1 MCVYVCVC
9 TCMCLYVYAC
19 VRVCVCTCVY
29 VYVCVYV
36 CVYLCVW
43 TWMCMSVLESFQN
56 ARREASSGLLS
67 FRARTPIEDAYRGRP
82 LVSRV
87 LFPPFALGWD
97 PDRSRRDLSS
107 RTDVGEEAR
116 RREGDRGPS
125 KSLRNPLPRI
135 LCNPKVVQCLRW
147 RTHGRGR
154 VCNNPMVTCRCM
166 VSEERPHRA

>member
-1 MCVYVCVC
+1 MCVFVCLEVCV
-9 TCMCLYVYAC
+9 L
-19 VRVCVCTCVY
+19 
-29 VYVCVYV
+29 V

-67 FRARTPIEDAYRGRP
+67 FRARTPIEDAP
-82 LVSRV
+82 LF
-87 LFPPFALGWD
+87 LGCFFP
-97 PDRSRRDLSS
+97 RSRSDGTP
-107 RTDVGEEAR
+107 TDQGATFRAERMSAR